1 MKKSTKTYQPPGHI
15 DEFLKKLYS
24 PPKYAT
30 KLGISR
36 QAVWQQIDA
45 GKLET
50 LKISGRV
57 FIFMPDRRRNG
68 A

>member
-1 MKKSTKTYQPPGHI
+1 MKKQLSNFQTPNNV
-15 DEFLKKLYS
+15 DEFLKRLYT
-24 PPKYAT
+24 PPKFAS

-45 GKLET
+45 GKLDT

-57 FIFMPDRRRNG
+57 FIVMGDRRR
-68 A
+68 